1 MSIPHLVSFD
11 LDPKNSSPITPGF
24 PDWERSFVSGPES
37 PLFKVSHTLSNE
49 DPELLYTEVSFLRRA
64 EGPPG
69 HVHGGATAGLL
80 DEVMGVLVWHHQFR
94 SVTQSI
100 QIHYRR
106 AIPLEM
112 HGLILTRIM
121 AVHEK
126 TIEVHATLYDDQKT
140 PFVTSQGIFHRL
152 SDEQLK
158 RFRDKRGSSLGAPSS

>member
-1 MSIPHLVSFD
+1 MSIPHLVPFD
-11 LDPKNSSPITPGF
+11 LDPKNSTPITPGF
-24 PDWERSFVSGPES
+24 PDWEKSFVSGPES
-37 PLFKVSHTLSNE
+37 PLFQISHSLSRE
-49 DPELLYTEVSFLRRA
+49 DSELLFTAVRFLKRA

-80 DEVMGVLVWHHQFR
+80 DEVMGVLVWHHNYR

-106 AIPLEM
+106 AIPLEIK
-112 HGLILTRIM
+112 GLVLTRIRE
-121 AVHEK
+121 VHEK
-126 TIEVHATLYDDQKT
+126 TIEVHATVYDHEKT

-158 RFRDKRGSSLGAPSS
+158 RFRDKSGSSLETP

>member
-1 MSIPHLVSFD
+1 MTTPYLVPFE
-11 LDPKNSSPITPGF
+11 LNPLKSSPVTPGF

-37 PLFKVSHTLSNE
+37 PLFKISHSLSHE
-49 DPELLYTEVSFLRRA
+49 DPQLLFTKVTFLKKA

-80 DEVMGVLVWHHQFR
+80 DEVMGVLVWHHQYR

-112 HGLILTRIM
+112 NGIILTRIIG
-121 AVHEK
+121 VHEK
-126 TIEVHATLYDDQKT
+126 TIEVHSTLYDHQKT
-140 PFVTSQGIFHRL
+140 HFVTSQGIFHRL
-152 SDEQLK
+152 SEEQLK
-158 RFRDKRGSSLGAPSS
+158 RFQDKKGTSR